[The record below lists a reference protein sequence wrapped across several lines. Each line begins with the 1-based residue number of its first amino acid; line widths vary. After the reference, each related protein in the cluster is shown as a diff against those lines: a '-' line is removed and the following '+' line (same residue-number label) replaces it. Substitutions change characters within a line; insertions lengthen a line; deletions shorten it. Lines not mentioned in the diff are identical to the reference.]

1 MAIGDEREPAAR
13 PAFQSVRLYYFACYP
28 YHHPVG
34 NDMVWDI
41 EFYGV
46 RIFPGASMDVSV
58 SVRVFFMKCLSAF
71 AGWFGCIAYT
81 GIIQYTASP
90 EQFPGSN

>member
-58 SVRVFFMKCLSAF
+58 SVRVFFYEMSFGFCGLVWLYCLYWNHSVHSF
-71 AGWFGCIAYT
+71 TRTISG
-81 GIIQYTASP
+81 Q
-90 EQFPGSN
+90 